1 MVEAV
6 FKNKQDFLRLLLEK
20 GLYGFSL
27 NCAQMILW
35 SICFLFRVDPNV
47 KVSHGGRPQDSAV
60 EYAVD
65 NERNEALAIMQE
77 FKIEIPNDVKFKRLV
92 FWTGY
97 APGYGEKAKK
107 EFARWLQTLP
117 VDLVKL
123 KTS

>member
-1 MVEAV
+1 M
-6 FKNKQDFLRLLLEK
+6 
-20 GLYGFSL
+20 
-27 NCAQMILW
+27 
-35 SICFLFRVDPNV
+35 
-47 KVSHGGRPQDSAV
+47 
-60 EYAVD
+60 D

-97 APGYGEKAKK
+97 ASGYEEKAKK

-117 VDLVKL
+117 VDLVKF